1 MTRTTPHTDPLEG
14 RIIYVLVMTILV
26 QFTYPISAGGGW
38 PQVAFQL
45 FYMSLFVAGI
55 YLVSSNRRLMI
66 SLIVASV
73 AWVFVGT
80 IGALRPQT
88 QWAHVVGYLLIV
100 YFQITL
106 TIVVLRYIFRARVVN
121 RDVLLAAC
129 TAYLLIGAIFVP
141 IYGLIETATY
151 FPEQTSHAFADGVH
165 EIGDEPFPWQILVY
179 YSYATLSTLGYGD
192 VLPVTYWARSVATF
206 EAVLGVL
213 YTAVIVARLVGLYA
227 ANEVEE
233 ELEARDGQ

>member
-1 MTRTTPHTDPLEG
+1 MTRPTSHTDPLEG

-55 YLVSSNRRLMI
+55 YLVSSNRLLMI

-73 AWVFVGT
+73 AWVIVGT
-80 IGALRPQT
+80 IGVFRPQV
-88 QWAHVVGYLLIV
+88 QWAGYLIIV
-100 YFQITL
+100 YFQIAL

-151 FPEQTSHAFADGVH
+151 FPEQTAHAFADGVN
-165 EIGDEPFPWQILVY
+165 EIGDGPIPWQILVY
-179 YSYATLSTLGYGD
+179 YSYATLTTLGYGD
-192 VLPVTYWARSVATF
+192 VLPVTYWARSAATF

-233 ELEARDGQ
+233 ELEAREGQ